1 MTSYNREKIREF
13 FKAFWSNPDNV
24 RRFEEGQ
31 AQSALG
37 KVDKFG
43 RRYSTREDA
52 EGLAKELGAPML
64 EFRVI

>member
-13 FKAFWSNPDNV
+13 FKAFWSNPNNV
-24 RRFEEGQ
+24 RKFEEGR
-31 AQSALG
+31 AQSTLG

-52 EGLAKELGAPML
+52 EELARELGMPIL
-64 EFRVI
+64 EFRVS